1 MCYKRWPGRQE
12 KIETEDFKFVYLQ
25 TVERN
30 VIEEVERRG
39 GRVKGKDTAFTDITG
54 TDYV

>member
-1 MCYKRWPGRQE
+1 MLQKRPIRQE
-12 KIETEDFKFVYLQ
+12 KLRPKFSFVLQ

-30 VIEEVERRG
+30 VIEEVESRG
-39 GRVKGKDTAFTDITG
+39 GGGKGKKGKITAFTDITG